1 MVKELIM
8 THDEVWLPGVGSF
21 VAEVVPATFSD
32 KGFTINPPYRRLYF
46 RHRHESG
53 ESSLVEF
60 YASSNGIEL
69 GKAEMIVNGFL
80 SELRTVLE
88 ERKMIVFPG
97 LGRLRATKENNFFF
111 VADEDLDIFPKGFG
125 LDRISLKSHEE
136 TRSEVSAAV
145 AGLKSIMDNDAEAAT
160 GVHEAKDYQD
170 AGVEAASLDAGKE
183 TVPGTSAVEVSDAVA
198 DTIVPGVAGAVVA
211 ADEVDVESREADETK
226 AEETKAEETPAE
238 VMVED
243 KVPAEKT
250 PAGVAVG
257 EEAKTGEAIAGTAVE
272 ENARSGIETTAVSV
286 EEHAGEQVAEPAE
299 AYAEELPAENAAR
312 LEESVKEEAVHEAAE
327 PEVLVNVKVHEEALS
342 VTSGTEADPSDGKPA
357 SIQSAGESITVLSET
372 TTAAVS
378 SEKETA
384 AVPSAE
390 EQETAP
396 AKKSTWKRLL
406 NVLVYILLVLVVLF
420 VLYFITARIA
430 PDFID
435 RLLYNEEELEIINF
449 GR

>member
-145 AGLKSIMDNDAEAAT
+145 AGLKSIMDIDAEAAAA

-170 AGVEAASLDAGKE
+170 SGVEAASLDAGKE
-183 TVPGTSAVEVSDAVA
+183 TVPGTSAVEVSGAVA

-211 ADEVDVESREADETK
+211 ADDVDVESREADETK
-226 AEETKAEETPAE
+226 ADETKAEETPAE
-238 VMVED
+238 
-243 KVPAEKT
+243 
-250 PAGVAVG
+250 VAVG
-257 EEAKTGEAIAGTAVE
+257 EEAKTGEAIAETAVE

-327 PEVLVNVKVHEEALS
+327 PEVLVNVKVHEESLA
-342 VTSGTEADPSDGKPA
+342 VTSETETDPSDGKPA

-384 AVPSAE
+384 AVSSAE

>member
-145 AGLKSIMDNDAEAAT
+145 AGLKSIMDNDAEAAAA

-170 AGVEAASLDAGKE
+170 SGVEAASLDAGKE
-183 TVPGTSAVEVSDAVA
+183 TVPGTSAVEVSGAVA

-211 ADEVDVESREADETK
+211 ADDVDVESREADETK
-226 AEETKAEETPAE
+226 ADETKAEETPAE
-238 VMVED
+238 V
-243 KVPAEKT
+243 
-250 PAGVAVG
+250 AVG
-257 EEAKTGEAIAGTAVE
+257 EEPKTGEAIAETAVE

-327 PEVLVNVKVHEEALS
+327 PEVLVNVKVHEESLS
-342 VTSGTEADPSDGKPA
+342 VTSETETDPSDGKPA

-384 AVPSAE
+384 AVSSAE